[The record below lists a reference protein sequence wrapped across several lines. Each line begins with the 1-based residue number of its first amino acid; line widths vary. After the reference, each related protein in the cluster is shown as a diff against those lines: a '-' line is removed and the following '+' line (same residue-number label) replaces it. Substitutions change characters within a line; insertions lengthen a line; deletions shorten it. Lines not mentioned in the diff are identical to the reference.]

1 MFSAPIPGQSLTSEP
16 KNYAWENP
24 PEFEAPED
32 ALLWHMDRLESPE
45 KLKALTGLLSLGLDV
60 VTLTEGIL
68 RGAVAEGRHT
78 IDVSMIIAPV
88 IHEFIVGTADAVGI
102 EYNEGLDDPDSEID
116 LDEVRMSNLKEE
128 AEEILKSIENEEDID
143 LAPLQEDSVEEVM
156 AEEVEDQEE
165 PKVVGLMARRA

>member
-32 ALLWHMDRLESPE
+32 ALLWHMDRLQEPE
-45 KLKALTGLLSLGLDV
+45 KVKSILGLLELDLDV

-88 IHEFIVGTADAVGI
+88 IHEYIVGTANAVGI
-102 EYNEGLDDPDSEID
+102 DYKEGLEEGLDEEQMTYDIEEFKARKI
-116 LDEVRMSNLKEE
+116 LDEMEG
-128 AEEILKSIENEEDID
+128 EDPEVD
-143 LAPLQEDSVEEVM
+143 LSPLES
-156 AEEVEDQEE
+156 EE
-165 PKVVGLMARRA
+165 PVEQPEEEEETDNEKPVGLMARRA